1 MKKATTKTTAKKAP
15 ARKKAPAIE
24 KEAVA
29 ATAAPLMV
37 ADLLQTKASSRRNVA
52 GVIDRTDKYKNI
64 EDGLVPFS
72 DGSNTVGGPNAISVK
87 DAVELCQKAYYN
99 FAIFRNII
107 DLMTEFSVGE
117 LYFKNGTQKSREFFK
132 AYFRKINLWA
142 LQDQF
147 FREYF
152 RSGNVFLYR
161 FNTKLQKAD
170 VSKITTVFGASKSSN
185 SIAAEEFE
193 VPIKFIVLNPADIR
207 LEGNVNFLDGS
218 YFKTLNGYEISRLKN
233 PQTDED
239 REFLDSLPSEVKT
252 AIKSMKS
259 AGTIVFPLDTNNAVC
274 VFYKKQDY
282 EPFAVPMGYPVLA
295 DINAKDEMK
304 KIDMAVARTMQ
315 QAILLI
321 TQGTEPEKG
330 GVSKKNL
337 DALQTLFENQS
348 VGRVLIADY
357 TTKAEFVIPEIA
369 TLLDPKKYEVLDR
382 DINIGLN
389 NVFAGGE
396 KFANQ
401 KQKVDVFV
409 ARLTHARESFINDF
423 LAGEIKRIS
432 KVLGFRSYPT
442 PCFEDINVDDQGVKA
457 KIYTRMGEVG
467 MLTPEEIIKAI
478 ETGEL
483 PDNNSSI
490 DSQKKYKDHKK
501 MGLYE
506 PINSGGGGSPAG
518 QPGRPDG
525 TKNIPQSTDTVG
537 PIGTGSQEAA
547 AYSAT
552 GVKEAFLK
560 ASILEKAV
568 AKAYRKINKV
578 RKLQAA
584 DDLFIDSVTK
594 SIIANEEM
602 ENWNNVIEGYI
613 ADPTDRNKE
622 RLNKI
627 YEIGA
632 SHSLDF
638 YLSSILLAARVK
650 QDDE

>member
-1 MKKATTKTTAKKAP
+1 MKKVTTKTATKKAP
-15 ARKKAPAIE
+15 ARKKAPAQ
-24 KEAVA
+24 KTYEAAA

-37 ADLLQTKASSRRNVA
+37 ADLIETKASSRRNVA
-52 GVIDRTDKYKNI
+52 GVIDRTDKFKNI

-72 DGSNTVGGPNAISVK
+72 GGTGSYTSGANAISVK
-87 DAVELCQKAYYN
+87 EAVELCQKTYYN

-107 DLMTEFSVGE
+107 DLMTEFATGE

-132 AYFRKINLWA
+132 AYFTKVNLWG

-170 VSKITTVFGASKSSN
+170 VKKIMSVFGSTKTYN

-193 VPIKFIVLNPADIR
+193 IPSKYIVLNPADIQM
-207 LEGNVNFLDGS
+207 EGNVNFLNGT
-218 YFKTLNGYEISRLKN
+218 YFKTMNGYEIERLKN
-233 PQTDED
+233 PQTEED
-239 REFLDSLPSEVKT
+239 KEFRDSLPDSVKK
-252 AIKSMKS
+252 AISGRGVGLIS
-259 AGTIVFPLDTNNAVC
+259 FPLDAENAVC

-369 TLLDPKKYEVLDR
+369 TLLDPKKYEVIDR

-423 LAGEIKRIS
+423 LFNEIKRIS

-457 KIYTRMGEVG
+457 KIYIRMGEVG
-467 MLTPEEIIKAI
+467 MLTPEEVIKAM

-483 PDNNSSI
+483 PDEDSSI
-490 DSQKKYKDHKK
+490 DSQKKHKAHK
-501 MGLYE
+501 NMGLYE
-506 PINSGGGGSPAG
+506 PAAPSGGAG
-518 QPGRPDG
+518 ADQPGRPDG
-525 TKNIPQSTDTVG
+525 TENIPQSTDNVG
-537 PIGTGSQEAA
+537 PIGTGVQEAT
-547 AYSAT
+547 AYSAL
-552 GVKEAFLK
+552 GVKEAFIK
-560 ASILEKAV
+560 ATVLEKAV
-568 AKAYRKINKV
+568 AKAYRKLNKV

-584 DDLFIDSVTK
+584 DDLFIDNVTK
-594 SIIANEEM
+594 TIIANEEM
-602 ENWNNVIEGYI
+602 ENWNNVVEDYLK
-613 ADPTDRNKE
+613 DPTDRNKD

-632 SHSLDF
+632 NHSLDF
-638 YLSSILLAARVK
+638 YLSSILLAASVK
-650 QDDE
+650 QDEE